1 MPRIPLFAIDSL
13 EPDDREALAK
23 LSDADAPGAGAALF
37 QAMAHRPAILRT
49 ALAHLEAIMR
59 EGVVAPDLKALV
71 AVRVAQVNHCGY

>member
-1 MPRIPLFAIDSL
+1 MPRIPLIAMDSL
-13 EPDDREALAK
+13 EPDDRAQLVAMT
-23 LSDADAPGAGAALF
+23 DADAPGAGTALF

-49 ALAHLEAIMR
+49 ALAHLEALMR